1 VAGFDTSTLKKPRW
15 ILALVVGALLA
26 LLFARLGIWQLDRL
40 DERRARNAITEER
53 SAADPES
60 FDDLVVRYGLDAEAL
75 NLRSATVL
83 GDYREDLEFFSI
95 GRTVGDLTGTLVVTP
110 LELDDGTLMVVV
122 RGIVPSGTAGQPA
135 EGFETPEGR
144 VEVVGTLDDGEEPLR
159 IGEPDP
165 ENGILTSLSR
175 VDLEYIDRWTEG
187 DVLPVSL
194 TLVAQE
200 PDNPNGDPIPI
211 PPEELT
217 EGSHLGYAIQWFGF
231 AIIVLIGVGFL
242 VWRAGSKSEVEPVG

>member
-1 VAGFDTSTLKKPRW
+1 MAGFDTSTLKKPRW
-15 ILALVVGALLA
+15 ILALIVGALLA

-40 DERRARNAITEER
+40 DERRARNATTEER

-60 FDDLVVRYGLDAEAL
+60 FDDLVMQYGLDPEAL
-75 NLRSATVL
+75 NLRSASVF
-83 GDYREDLEFFSI
+83 GEYREDLEFFSI

-110 LELDDGTLMVVV
+110 LELDDGALMAVV
-122 RGIVPSGTAGQPA
+122 RGIVPGGTAGPPA

-165 ENGILTSLSR
+165 ENGVLTSLSR

-200 PDNPNGDPIPI
+200 PGNPNGDPIPI

-242 VWRAGSKSEVEPVG
+242 VGRAGSKSEDEPVV

>member
-1 VAGFDTSTLKKPRW
+1 
-15 ILALVVGALLA
+15 
-26 LLFARLGIWQLDRL
+26 
-40 DERRARNAITEER
+40 
-53 SAADPES
+53 
-60 FDDLVVRYGLDAEAL
+60 
-75 NLRSATVL
+75 
-83 GDYREDLEFFSI
+83 
-95 GRTVGDLTGTLVVTP
+95 
-110 LELDDGTLMVVV
+110 MVVV
-122 RGIVPSGTAGQPA
+122 RGIVPGGTAGPPA

-231 AIIVLIGVGFL
+231 AVIVLIGVGFL